1 MSIKFVTKI
10 LLGTAIALS
19 TTAIVSQPSYACE
32 GQEQEGNCGHEQS
45 EPCAAEPCAAEPSE
59 DCHSQVSEQC
69 APPQVQARPIFF
81 CDDGHGIPTTFV
93 ENPRGRLPI
102 VRWVSHYFTGSGY
115 DPYTR
120 CQEVSGR
127 FQRYSD
133 EGRLNYITTG
143 MMNGQPVVCVSGYAG
158 GPCDGLLFTLKRGQ
172 DASRVVQQLFDIP
185 ARASGP
191 LYESGSRFYL
201 DMKQYLGSL

>member
-1 MSIKFVTKI
+1 MNLQSISKI
-10 LLGTAIALS
+10 LLGAAIALS
-19 TTAIVSQPSYACE
+19 TTAIASQPSYACPIS
-32 GQEQEGNCGHEQS
+32 EQNCPPEEAEPCVG
-45 EPCAAEPCAAEPSE
+45 PCAAEPEE
-59 DCHSQVSEQC
+59 DCHSQTSEQC
-69 APPQVQARPIFF
+69 APPPVARPIFF
-81 CDDGHGIPTTFV
+81 CGDGQGIPTTFV
-93 ENPRGRLPI
+93 ENPRGQLPI
-102 VRWVSHYFTGSGY
+102 IRWVSHYFTGSGY

-158 GPCDGLLFTLKRGQ
+158 GPCQGLLFTLKPGE
-172 DASRVVQQLFDIP
+172 DSSRVVQQLFDIP